1 MVAESA
7 RVLVGD
13 EPDLR
18 VRHEHGC
25 VYLLFAPELGVIRA
39 IHGVDEA
46 RALPGVLDLGITRR
60 PGDVL
65 GRWPIACSAPGSPLW
80 PVARGRRPCAAPT
93 RCSRPCSSN
102 STLFPATTRQP
113 MPEPAAH
120 MNTVGDAL
128 SIRYNNLVYEL
139 QSAGHD
145 VTVLSL
151 GEAFF
156 DVPLHSFEELP
167 QPAIFHYSHSRG
179 LPELRSKLARYYTN
193 EYGVPVDPEREIIVT
208 AGSKVAIHM
217 TLMAMLDPG
226 DEAVIVEPAWV
237 SYVEQVKLCHAVP
250 VTVPYNVPLNELDQY
265 ITPRTKVVILNYPNN
280 PRGQTL
286 STEEWAG
293 LHEMAR
299 RHDVYLLCDEAYSD
313 FVPEAGALHLGR
325 RRRPEEAPHRHLQLD
340 VEELRPVRLAPRL
353 RDRRRAADGPG
364 AQDQPAPRD
373 VPGHDPELLPD
384 RPLRRPARGH
394 QAADRRRRRAGARR

>member
-1 MVAESA
+1 
-7 RVLVGD
+7 
-13 EPDLR
+13 
-18 VRHEHGC
+18 
-25 VYLLFAPELGVIRA
+25 
-39 IHGVDEA
+39 
-46 RALPGVLDLGITRR
+46 
-60 PGDVL
+60 
-65 GRWPIACSAPGSPLW
+65 
-80 PVARGRRPCAAPT
+80 
-93 RCSRPCSSN
+93 
-102 STLFPATTRQP
+102 
-113 MPEPAAH
+113 

-179 LPELRSKLARYYTN
+179 LPELRSKLARYYAN
-193 EYGVPVDPEREIIVT
+193 EYGVPVDAEREIIVT

-313 FVPEAGALHLGR
+313 FVPEEERFISAGVGDPKKRHTVICNSMSKNYGLSGWRVGYVIGDEQLMDQVLKINQHLVTCPATILSYYLTAHFDDLLEVTKPQIAAVVSWRQKVMEHLDQLGLEYL
-325 RRRPEEAPHRHLQLD
+325 PGSATFYLFVSIADSTLSSEEFCTRLLTERH
-340 VEELRPVRLAPRL
+340 VCA
-353 RDRRRAADGPG
+353 
-364 AQDQPAPRD
+364 
-373 VPGHDPELLPD
+373 VPGIGYGESCDGFIRISVGTESEE
-384 RPLRRPARGH
+384 RTLRGL
-394 QAADRRRRRAGARR
+394 QAISDLVRETASRDAVAGGQFYA